1 MTEQESIERADLW
14 IVRWGAKVEG
24 IRPIKLVCKLKPID
38 LSGMDY
44 SFCLPAEHLSDPHLR
59 AGMLKSMASC
69 GIDITTACAELVAL
83 VGNAQAA
90 GKRGVLVITGKG
102 RADQGYGVLR
112 RAVPTWLNQP
122 PNRARII
129 AVHDAQPRD
138 GGSGALYLLLRK
150 RR

>member
-1 MTEQESIERADLW
+1 M
-14 IVRWGAKVEG
+14 
-24 IRPIKLVCKLKPID
+24 
-38 LSGMDY
+38 
-44 SFCLPAEHLSDPHLR
+44 
-59 AGMLKSMASC
+59 
-69 GIDITTACAELVAL
+69 
-83 VGNAQAA
+83 
-90 GKRGVLVITGKG
+90 ITGKG

>member
-1 MTEQESIERADLW
+1 MNRKVHYLTGGSSVTRVPAWRFTILAIAWTARLASVASTSLPRASSSTVRAISEVGLPGARKWACEFLRLERFL
-14 IVRWGAKVEG
+14 
-24 IRPIKLVCKLKPID
+24 
-38 LSGMDY
+38 
-44 SFCLPAEHLSDPHLR
+44 F
-59 AGMLKSMASC
+59 
-69 GIDITTACAELVAL
+69 
-83 VGNAQAA
+83 GNAQAA

>member
-1 MTEQESIERADLW
+1 MET
-14 IVRWGAKVEG
+14 
-24 IRPIKLVCKLKPID
+24 C
-38 LSGMDY
+38 SGV
-44 SFCLPAEHLSDPHLR
+44 PARVSV
-59 AGMLKSMASC
+59 K
-69 GIDITTACAELVAL
+69 
-83 VGNAQAA
+83 AA
-90 GKRGVLVITGKG
+90 NRSGKRGVLVITGKG